1 MKKKIISAVL
11 AVALVMTSSIPAF
24 ATPNQEVLENQQ
36 KYEELTKKIDGITG
50 EIVALSAEIEP
61 LLVTIENNKT
71 QMEEIKIEVKN
82 TEKEIES
89 TKGDIQET
97 EEILGKRVRELYKSG
112 GQGSYLM
119 LLFSADS
126 FNDLISKIESTSR
139 LVGIDKKIVNEL
151 VEKQESLNKK
161 IASLDEKNK
170 ELVSINEQNE
180 KSLKEC
186 EVKKAEQEKLVE
198 EVKDEQAV
206 FERDYL
212 AVSERKLV
220 EYQVGIIE
228 DSTSSLEDLQNA
240 ISQLR
245 DIRDNQIKSSI
256 VVEEINEYIETAK
269 VEVEEIQVALEAERL
284 AAAAAA
290 TDAGDTPTGDAGD
303 TATGD
308 TSTPTPNRGTSSTST
323 SSASTSSVVNYA
335 YGFLGTTY
343 VWGGTTPSPGFDC
356 SGFTSYVFRNAAGM
370 EITRTTGSQ
379 MGVGT
384 PVSYDDLQVGDL
396 VFTYGGGHV
405 GIYIGG
411 GNYIHSS
418 QPGDVVKVSPV
429 TSFYTARRVL

>member
-36 KYEELTKKIDGITG
+36 KYEELTKKIDEITG
-50 EIVALSAEIEP
+50 KIVALSAEIEP

-71 QMEEIKIEVKN
+71 QIEEIKIEVKN

-89 TKGDIQET
+89 TKEEIQTT

-139 LVGIDKKIVNEL
+139 LVSIDKKIVNEL
-151 VEKQESLNKK
+151 VEKQESLDKK

-180 KSLKEC
+180 KSLKDF
-186 EVKKAEQEKLVE
+186 EVKKSEQEKLVE
-198 EVKDEQAV
+198 EAKSEQAV

-228 DSTSSLEDLQNA
+228 DSTSSLENLQSA

-269 VEVEEIQVALEAERL
+269 VKVEEIEVALEAERL

-290 TDAGDTPTGDAGD
+290 TDNADAE
-303 TATGD
+303 
-308 TSTPTPNRGTSSTST
+308 STPTPNRGTSSGST

>member
-24 ATPNQEVLENQQ
+24 ATPNQEVLESQQ
-36 KYEELTKKIDGITG
+36 KYEELTQKIDEITG
-50 EIVALSAEIEP
+50 KIVALSAEIEP
-61 LLVTIENNKT
+61 LLVTVENNKV

-89 TKGDIQET
+89 TREEIQKT
-97 EEILGKRVRELYKSG
+97 EEVLGKRVRELYKSG

-151 VEKQESLNKK
+151 LEKQESLDKK

-170 ELVSINEQNE
+170 ELVSINEQTQKTLE
-180 KSLKEC
+180 EF
-186 EVKKAEQEKLVE
+186 EVKKVEQEKLVAQAK
-198 EVKDEQAV
+198 VEQAV

-212 AVSERKLV
+212 AVVERKLV
-220 EYQVGIIE
+220 EYQVGVVQ
-228 DSTSSLEDLQNA
+228 DSASSLDSLQSA

-245 DIRDNQIKSSI
+245 DIRDNQIKSLI
-256 VVEEINEYIETAK
+256 VAEEINEYIESAK
-269 VEVEEIQVALEAERL
+269 VKVAEIQAAEEAEKL
-284 AAAAAA
+284 A
-290 TDAGDTPTGDAGD
+290 
-303 TATGD
+303 
-308 TSTPTPNRGTSSTST
+308 SVTPNRGTTSG
-323 SSASTSSVVNYA
+323 SSASSNSIVNYA

-343 VWGGTTPSPGFDC
+343 IWGGTSPDPGFDC
-356 SGFTSYVFRNAAGM
+356 SGFTSYVYRNAAGM

-379 MGVGT
+379 MGVGAV
-384 PVSYDDLQVGDL
+384 VSYDDLQVGDL

-411 GNYIHSS
+411 GSYIHAS

>member
-11 AVALVMTSSIPAF
+11 AAALVMTSSIPAF

-36 KYEELTKKIDGITG
+36 KYEELTQKIDEVTG
-50 EIVALSAEIEP
+50 QIVALSAEIEP
-61 LLVTIENNKT
+61 LLVTIENNKL
-71 QMEEIKIEVKN
+71 QIEEIKIEINN

-89 TKGDIQET
+89 TREEIQKT

-126 FNDLISKIESTSR
+126 FNDLISKIDSTSR
-139 LVGIDKKIVNEL
+139 LVSIDKKIVNDL
-151 VEKQESLNKK
+151 LEKQESLDKK

-170 ELVSINEQNE
+170 ELVNINEQNQQT
-180 KSLKEC
+180 LKEF

-198 EVKDEQAV
+198 EVKVEQAV

-220 EYQVGIIE
+220 EYQVGVIQN
-228 DSTSSLEDLQNA
+228 STSSLEDLQSS

-256 VVEEINEYIETAK
+256 VIEEVNEYIETAK
-269 VEVEEIQVALEAERL
+269 VKVEEIQAALEAERL
-284 AAAAAA
+284 AAV
-290 TDAGDTPTGDAGD
+290 TV
-303 TATGD
+303 
-308 TSTPTPNRGTSSTST
+308 NRGTTTVSSNST
-323 SSASTSSVVNYA
+323 VSTNSTVSSASSSSIVNYA
-335 YGFLGTTY
+335 YGFLGTDY
-343 VWGGTTPSPGFDC
+343 IWGGTTPSPGFDC
-356 SGFTSYVFRNAAGM
+356 SGFTSYVFRNAAGV

-379 MGVGT
+379 MGVGAV
-384 PVSYDDLQVGDL
+384 VSYDDLQVGDL

-411 GNYIHSS
+411 GSYIHAS

>member
-1 MKKKIISAVL
+1 
-11 AVALVMTSSIPAF
+11 MTSSIPAF

-36 KYEELTKKIDGITG
+36 KYEELTQKIDEVTG
-50 EIVALSAEIEP
+50 QIVALSAEIEP
-61 LLVTIENNKT
+61 LLVTIENNKL
-71 QMEEIKIEVKN
+71 QIEEIKIEINN

-89 TKGDIQET
+89 TREEIKKT

-126 FNDLISKIESTSR
+126 FNDLISKIDSTSR
-139 LVGIDKKIVNEL
+139 LVSIDKKIVNDL
-151 VEKQESLNKK
+151 LEKQESLDKK

-170 ELVSINEQNE
+170 ELVNINEQNQQT
-180 KSLKEC
+180 LKEF

-198 EVKDEQAV
+198 EVKVEQAV

-220 EYQVGIIE
+220 EYQVGVIE
-228 DSTSSLEDLQNA
+228 NSTSSLEDLQSS

-256 VVEEINEYIETAK
+256 VIEEINEYIETAK
-269 VEVEEIQVALEAERL
+269 VKVEEIQAALEAERL
-284 AAAAAA
+284 AAV
-290 TDAGDTPTGDAGD
+290 TV
-303 TATGD
+303 
-308 TSTPTPNRGTSSTST
+308 NRGTTTVSSNST
-323 SSASTSSVVNYA
+323 ASSASSASTSSIVNYA
-335 YGFLGTTY
+335 YGFLGTDY
-343 VWGGTTPSPGFDC
+343 IWGGTTPSPGFDC
-356 SGFTSYVFRNAAGM
+356 SGFTSYVFRNAAGV

-379 MGVGT
+379 MGVGAV
-384 PVSYDDLQVGDL
+384 VSYDDLQVGDL

-411 GNYIHSS
+411 GSYIHAS

>member
-11 AVALVMTSSIPAF
+11 AAALVMTSSIPAF

-36 KYEELTKKIDGITG
+36 KYEELTQKIDEVTG
-50 EIVALSAEIEP
+50 QIVALSAEIEP
-61 LLVTIENNKT
+61 LLVTIENNKL
-71 QMEEIKIEVKN
+71 QIEEIKIEINN

-89 TKGDIQET
+89 TREEIQKT

-126 FNDLISKIESTSR
+126 FNDLISKIDSTSR
-139 LVGIDKKIVNEL
+139 LVSIDKKIVNDL
-151 VEKQESLNKK
+151 LEKQESLDKK

-170 ELVSINEQNE
+170 ELVNINEQNQQT
-180 KSLKEC
+180 LKEF

-198 EVKDEQAV
+198 EVKIEQAV

-220 EYQVGIIE
+220 EYQVGVIE
-228 DSTSSLEDLQNA
+228 NSTSSLEDLQSS

-256 VVEEINEYIETAK
+256 VIEEINEYIETAK
-269 VEVEEIQVALEAERL
+269 VKVEEIQAALEAERL
-284 AAAAAA
+284 A
-290 TDAGDTPTGDAGD
+290 TVTV
-303 TATGD
+303 
-308 TSTPTPNRGTSSTST
+308 NRGSTTVSSNST
-323 SSASTSSVVNYA
+323 ASTASTASTSSIVNYA
-335 YGFLGTTY
+335 YGFLGTDY
-343 VWGGTTPSPGFDC
+343 IWGGTTPSPGFDC
-356 SGFTSYVFRNAAGM
+356 SGFTSYVFRNAAGV

-379 MGVGT
+379 MGVGAV
-384 PVSYDDLQVGDL
+384 VSYDDLQVGDL

-411 GNYIHSS
+411 GSYIHAS

>member
-11 AVALVMTSSIPAF
+11 AAALVMTSSIPAF

-36 KYEELTKKIDGITG
+36 KYEELTQKIDEVTG
-50 EIVALSAEIEP
+50 QIVALSAEIEP
-61 LLVTIENNKT
+61 LLVTIENNKL
-71 QMEEIKIEVKN
+71 QIEEIKIEINN

-89 TKGDIQET
+89 TREEIQKT

-126 FNDLISKIESTSR
+126 FNDLISKIDSTSR
-139 LVGIDKKIVNEL
+139 LVSIDKKIVNDL
-151 VEKQESLNKK
+151 LEKQESLDKK

-170 ELVSINEQNE
+170 ELVNINEQNQQT
-180 KSLKEC
+180 LKEF

-198 EVKDEQAV
+198 EVKVEQAV

-220 EYQVGIIE
+220 EYQVGVIE
-228 DSTSSLEDLQNA
+228 NSTSSLEDLQSS

-256 VVEEINEYIETAK
+256 VIEEINEYIETAK
-269 VEVEEIQVALEAERL
+269 VKVEEIQAALEAERL
-284 AAAAAA
+284 AAV
-290 TDAGDTPTGDAGD
+290 TV
-303 TATGD
+303 
-308 TSTPTPNRGTSSTST
+308 NRGTTTVSSNST
-323 SSASTSSVVNYA
+323 ASTASSASSSSIVNYA
-335 YGFLGTTY
+335 YGFLGTDY
-343 VWGGTTPSPGFDC
+343 IWGGTTPSPGFDC
-356 SGFTSYVFRNAAGM
+356 SGFTSYVFRNAAGV

-379 MGVGT
+379 MGVGAV
-384 PVSYDDLQVGDL
+384 VSYDDLQVGDL

-411 GNYIHSS
+411 GSYIHAS